1 MSERTDWAAVA
12 AVWIVLISVGFALFM
27 VAAIFVLPFVVICF
41 LVWGFVSLYKHDKRN
56 QAITTAY
63 WEKDRNLQKL
73 VVEALPVPEPSDFS
87 ILVLRRFLEGK
98 KRVPI
103 EAVAESM
110 IDAVKAAYVLVELAP
125 TKLAPAS
132 NDPLDVARW
141 RDETARLAKRNAD
154 PTLIKQAED
163 TLIEALEVLYKHL
176 PPAALTSPTEFWSED
191 TQLPS
196 QTIPLYELI
205 PNLPKAVEDVASV
218 FFRDDDAVYEKIR
231 ARLNRNLHVASGADP
246 DHPTKKL
253 ILPTANKSLT
263 GSDILDTYLIGTPLM
278 HAFIGLVPFRIP
290 ENIRFS
296 GHWIVAPPN
305 RGKTNLLHTMFLEDA
320 QKDASIIILDSKGDL
335 SNPIRNLAEF
345 KDRLVVLEPDEHH
358 PLALNPLDIGA
369 STTHTIELLEYL
381 FSALLDAK
389 TTPLQATLFRSVL
402 LLLKAVPNASFN
414 DLRHILLDGH
424 HAYAAHLH
432 KLHPEDRDFFAK
444 GSKETPAE
452 FYSSTYKETKAQ
464 LLWRIRDLTTRIPIL
479 RSMLGAPRLLINMS
493 ELMDSGKIVVI
504 DNSKQLLGDDGS
516 EFVGR
521 FFIALIRAAADQRSR
536 RADSEKKPVYV
547 YIDEAHNVIRKD
559 EKIAGILQE
568 CRSQKIALIMAHQAI
583 SQIQSTVTLGA
594 LSDCAIRYANSDE
607 EASQLAPR
615 LRTTPEFLRSMG
627 IGTFAAFVRDYANTA
642 VRVDIP
648 HTKLSERPQ
657 LSAEEQEILRADMRR
672 LYCMPPMI
680 GPPAEDT
687 PTDMA
692 LGDLTPQP
700 E

>member
-1 MSERTDWAAVA
+1 MCGIALVALSAVIVIPLVILWLAVWGGFKYAALQKEKQVEIAKHQETDTILAAEIPVPTTKAFAGQILKDHFAAVKGRLPNAYITNSLFDAIQYLYVREELQVDKA
-12 AVWIVLISVGFALFM
+12 APASHDAYEIAKWREKLRAGYARTNDPELLATLSNTFQQSLKAFNETLPPQATFPTFEKWQVDSDSTEETTSVPVYSLM
-27 VAAIFVLPFVVICF
+27 PNVANAIEELVLPFYSKEARERG
-41 LVWGFVSLYKHDKRN
+41 LFVELRKKLDANMCEVSSLPDVPESMYSPKLKIPTKCDLTGIPLIHAYLKGTSL
-56 QAITTAY
+56 QHIFTA
-63 WEKDRNLQKL
+63 
-73 VVEALPVPEPSDFS
+73 PVPFKP
-87 ILVLRRFLEGK
+87 
-98 KRVPI
+98 
-103 EAVAESM
+103 
-110 IDAVKAAYVLVELAP
+110 
-125 TKLAPAS
+125 
-132 NDPLDVARW
+132 
-141 RDETARLAKRNAD
+141 
-154 PTLIKQAED
+154 
-163 TLIEALEVLYKHL
+163 
-176 PPAALTSPTEFWSED
+176 
-191 TQLPS
+191 
-196 QTIPLYELI
+196 
-205 PNLPKAVEDVASV
+205 
-218 FFRDDDAVYEKIR
+218 
-231 ARLNRNLHVASGADP
+231 
-246 DHPTKKL
+246 
-253 ILPTANKSLT
+253 
-263 GSDILDTYLIGTPLM
+263 
-278 HAFIGLVPFRIP
+278 P
-290 ENIRFS
+290 ENARFS

-320 QKDASIIILDSKGDL
+320 TKDASIIILDSKGDL
-335 SNPIRNLAEF
+335 SNPVRTLAEF
-345 KDRLVVLEPDEHH
+345 KDRLVVLEPDEEY

-414 DLRHILLDGH
+414 DLRKILLEGH
-424 HAYAAHLH
+424 HAYAAHLG
-432 KLHPEDRDFFAK
+432 KLHPDDRDFFAK
-444 GSKETPAE
+444 GTKEAPAE

-479 RSMLGAPRLLINMS
+479 RSMLGAPRLLINMG

-536 RADSEKKPVYV
+536 RPDSQKKPVYV
-547 YIDEAHNVIRKD
+547 YIDEAHNVIKKD

-594 LSDCAIRYANSDE
+594 LTDCAIRYANSDE

-615 LRTTPEFLRSMG
+615 LRTTPEFLRSLG
-627 IGTFAAFVRDYANTA
+627 IGAFAAFVRDYANSA

-648 HTKLSERPQ
+648 HTKLHERPQ
-657 LSAEEQEILRADMRR
+657 MSSEEQQELRASMRR
-672 LYCMPPMI
+672 QYCMPPMI
-680 GPPAEDT
+680 AAPIEDT
-687 PTDMA
+687 PSEDA